1 MQKTIWSCTVE
12 EDLAGLDD
20 MIAGGVYIDS
30 ANDLGETCLH
40 LAASRGLER
49 VAKVG
54 EKEK

>member
-1 MQKTIWSCTVE
+1 ME